1 MDVAVPTGRGTAVVP
16 VPGWSGVGPVRV
28 VVVRVVVV
36 RVVVVRV
43 VVVRGAI
50 ERGDPA
56 VFRGRGHSGQSGES
70 RQGEQ
75 DEDE

>member
-16 VPGWSGVGPVRV
+16 VPGWSGVGP
-28 VVVRVVVV
+28 V